1 MAAPRAATPSPHTCG
16 RTLTPPHPQGGD
28 TAAEKEV
35 APPRPPH
42 APPVPGPAGG
52 GRRPTQDSP
61 RDLGVPRPRPT
72 PPRPF
77 GLASGVLETARW
89 GAGTEVHESLSPPS
103 VPGSGSLC
111 PLHLSPDAG
120 ASVPSICPQEQPG
133 QPGAATPPGTCQTK
147 ECEKSER
154 GRSPYPKLRGP
165 EWNVEWTDTV
175 PGGLRYFPPPSCPV
189 RDILGSPSGS
199 VSSGS

>member
-35 APPRPPH
+35 APPRPPSPRPCGWGPAAYPGQPPGSRCSQ
-42 APPVPGPAGG
+42 APPHSPTTLWPCIRRPGDCKVGG
-52 GRRPTQDSP
+52 GDGGP
-61 RDLGVPRPRPT
+61 RV
-72 PPRPF
+72 
-77 GLASGVLETARW
+77 
-89 GAGTEVHESLSPPS
+89 SLSPPS
-103 VPGSGSLC
+103 VPRSGSLC